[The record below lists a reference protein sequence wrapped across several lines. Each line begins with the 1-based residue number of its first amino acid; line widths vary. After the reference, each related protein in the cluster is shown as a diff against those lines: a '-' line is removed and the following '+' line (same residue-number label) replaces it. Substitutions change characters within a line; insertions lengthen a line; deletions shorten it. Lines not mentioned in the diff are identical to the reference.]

1 MTSHEERE
9 VNRTV
14 AGGVMAAGLLLLAA
28 PVVLFAATPTANEV
42 AGYPV
47 FSWIG
52 GGLGITS
59 LIGGA
64 IMWGKNTKSVEVI
77 EKNHE
82 KHERAVKE
90 DLQSLEA
97 RLTAAMTASE
107 ERTRQTIAQQGEHF
121 RSLVAA
127 MNYKGG

>member
-1 MTSHEERE
+1 MTSREERE

-14 AGGVMAAGLLLLAA
+14 AGGIMGAGLLLLAV
-28 PVVLFAATPTANEV
+28 PVVALAATPDINEV
-42 AGYPV
+42 AGFPV

-64 IMWGKNTKSVEVI
+64 VMWGKNDKAIEVI
-77 EKNHE
+77 EKQAE
-82 KHERAVKE
+82 KHENAVKDE
-90 DLQSLEA
+90 LRALEG
-97 RLTAAMTASE
+97 RFTTALTASE

-127 MNYKGG
+127 MNHKGG